1 MTLMKAPARWGIA
14 RTPVGKLVVLR
25 LTRGSAATGFPQR

>member
-1 MTLMKAPARWGIA
+1 MTLMKAPDRWAIA
-14 RTPVGKLVVLR
+14 RTPAGKLVVSR